1 MTEELKQELTI
12 LRLKQL
18 ERKIGLKRSSI
29 YEKSNPRSSRFD
41 PSFPQMVQLSQRAV
55 GWYESDVDDW
65 LKSLQKKRVQS

>member
-1 MTEELKQELTI
+1 MTEEIKNALII

-29 YEKSNPRSSRFD
+29 YEKSNPKSNRFD

-55 GWYESDVDDW
+55 GWYESDVDEW
-65 LKSLQKKRVQS
+65 LQSLQKKRVQS